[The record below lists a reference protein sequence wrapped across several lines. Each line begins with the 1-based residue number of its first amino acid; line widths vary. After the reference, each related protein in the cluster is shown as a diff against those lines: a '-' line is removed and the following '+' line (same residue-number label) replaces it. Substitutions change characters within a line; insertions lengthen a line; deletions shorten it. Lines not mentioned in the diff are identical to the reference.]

1 MFTFWFY
8 CAILGFC
15 KIGYFGSWHGAL
27 RLIMNGRVGDSVSV
41 AEIGE
46 KNLGHTAVHLNII
59 SFSPKLVVGL

>member
-1 MFTFWFY
+1 
-8 CAILGFC
+8 
-15 KIGYFGSWHGAL
+15 
-27 RLIMNGRVGDSVSV
+27 MNGRVGDSVSV